1 MNMVEKIGDLLLREM
16 QTKNITEMEMASRLG
31 VSPGTINK
39 YTRRRVQNPDVVT
52 LAKVAAYFAVPYEH
66 FFGGDE
72 AIAGHRDPDLT
83 ELVEIYRAIDPEQ
96 REKLLDYAR
105 DRERLSRHYASSRK
119 KGKEG
124 QR

>member
-1 MNMVEKIGDLLLREM
+1 MVEKIGDLLLREM

-72 AIAGHRDPDLT
+72 AIAGHQDPDLT
-83 ELVEIYRAIDPEQ
+83 ELVEIYRAI
-96 REKLLDYAR
+96 RR
-105 DRERLSRHYASSRK
+105 RLQS
-119 KGKEG
+119 
-124 QR
+124 